1 MICTACTARYARVTD
16 HGQHP
21 CDHDSSHVLAPLAR
35 QDLDITPGSEDRA
48 PRVDIVTL
56 CQLWEQGRTAYAR
69 LSRYSWRPD
78 GRAVDE
84 ARSAVRQPW
93 GGVTLAPSGV
103 VTRSEGYA
111 VAMRAPLAHPLSY
124 AIGEPFTLPEIVA
137 APYLGVF
144 RDEEAG
150 RVDVDPVAIV
160 STLREAQ
167 ALSVYC
173 RATGGAYNFADGN
186 GYWTPTL

>member
-1 MICTACTARYARVTD
+1 MICAACTARYATVTD

-21 CDHDSSHVLAPLAR
+21 CDHDASHLLAPLAR
-35 QDLDITPGSEDRA
+35 QDLSIPTGSEDRA

-56 CQLWEQGRTAYAR
+56 SQLWEQGREAYAR

-93 GGVTLAPSGV
+93 GGVTLAPSGPV
-103 VTRSEGYA
+103 VRSTGYA
-111 VAMRAPLAHPLSY
+111 VAIRARLAQPLSFP
-124 AIGEPFTLPEIVA
+124 IGDTFTLPHVVA

-150 RVDVDPVAIV
+150 RIDIDPVAIV
-160 STLREAQ
+160 DTLREAQ

-173 RATGGAYNFADGN
+173 RATGGAYDFATGN
-186 GYWTPTL
+186 GFWAPTL